1 MFFSVQ
7 QGLLQSGGHLS
18 ASFLAVQHG
27 LSQSGGHLLWSF
39 FLVQHGLSQFTG
51 QALVCSAAPTE
62 APFVT
67 GPKREP
73 MSNAPAITA
82 AITMNIRS
90 IFLRFIEIA
99 PCNIFN
105 LTVIVSCF
113 IIILLGYKG
122 CSEETGAGAEIFA
135 ADGGGVWSMNLWVF
149 LLSVFF

>member
-27 LSQSGGHLLWSF
+27 LSQ
-39 FLVQHGLSQFTG
+39 FTG

-62 APFVT
+62 APLVA

-82 AITMNIRS
+82 AIMMNIRS
-90 IFLRFIEIA
+90 IFLRFIRLLPA
-99 PCNIFN
+99 IF
-105 LTVIVSCF
+105 L
-113 IIILLGYKG
+113 ILL
-122 CSEETGAGAEIFA
+122 
-135 ADGGGVWSMNLWVF
+135 LLF
-149 LLSVFF
+149 LVSLLYCWATKDVLKKQGRE